1 MKNREPGLFQIGDVA
16 RFVGVTRKMILNY
29 ESQGLLTPAF
39 QDEESGYRYYTADNI
54 AQVRAIRGLQSLGLT
69 LQEVREYYYDTAN
82 IEAHLKRLTDLRAT
96 LDRNIQLL
104 QIRAA
109 KPGELPI
116 RWATLP
122 RRVCFARRYQCA
134 DVAEAAN
141 RLRETYIAAVHS
153 GYRFSPTERMF
164 TQRMGKDP
172 TRLDILCC
180 IPLEEDFDGEERM
193 EFPETAAI
201 CVCYR
206 GAYKGIADAYRVLAQ
221 HVAENGIQT
230 QGGFQSIY
238 LEGPPN
244 RGANTADYITQIAL
258 PVIDRR
264 RTNNDFFNF

>member
-1 MKNREPGLFQIGDVA
+1 MKNREPGLFQIGEVA
-16 RFVGVTRKMILNY
+16 RFVGVTRKIILNY
-29 ESQGLLTPAF
+29 EAQGLLPPAL

-54 AQVRAIRGLQSLGLT
+54 TQVRAIRALQSLGLT

-104 QIRAA
+104 QVRAA
-109 KPGELPI
+109 KPGELPV

-134 DVAEAAN
+134 DVAEAAV
-141 RLRETYIAAVHS
+141 RLRETYIAAVRS
-153 GYRFSPTERMF
+153 GFQFSSTARMF

-172 TRLDILCC
+172 KEMDLLCC
-180 IPLEEDFDGEERM
+180 IPLEEEFDGEERM
-193 EFPETAAI
+193 EFPEASVV
-201 CVCYR
+201 CVYYR
-206 GAYKGIADAYRVLAQ
+206 GAYEGVAAAYRVLARY
-221 HVAENGIQT
+221 VAENGIRT
-230 QGGFQSIY
+230 EGGFQSIY

-258 PVIDRR
+258 PVSDRR
-264 RTNNDFFNF
+264 RMIQGGF